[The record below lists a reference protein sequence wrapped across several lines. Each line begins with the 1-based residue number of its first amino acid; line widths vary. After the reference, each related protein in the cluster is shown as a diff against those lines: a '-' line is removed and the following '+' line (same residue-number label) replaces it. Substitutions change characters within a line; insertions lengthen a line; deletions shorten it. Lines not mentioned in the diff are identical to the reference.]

1 MKSRSAKVGR
11 FFFVVCGVWYAVRGT
26 WDGGRGTG
34 DGVCGLL
41 LLSFVLESYFA
52 EALAEE
58 YSIAFEY
65 QISNIKYR
73 VSNIEYRTR
82 NQ

>member
-1 MKSRSAKVGR
+1 MWY
-11 FFFVVCGVWYAVRGT
+11 VVCGMRYVV
-26 WDGGRGTG
+26 RGTG